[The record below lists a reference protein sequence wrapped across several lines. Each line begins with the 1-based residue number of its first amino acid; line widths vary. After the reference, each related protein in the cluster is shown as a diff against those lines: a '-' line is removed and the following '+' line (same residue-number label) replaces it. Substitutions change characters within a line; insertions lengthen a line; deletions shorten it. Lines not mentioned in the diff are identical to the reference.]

1 MWKTG
6 GIFDLDRKKEQ
17 IRELEEK
24 TFAEGFWNDQKS
36 SEAVIKE
43 LNVLKDTVKKFED
56 LELAFED
63 IKILVEF
70 YEAGD
75 ESVAEELDSSYLNIK
90 TDLNDFNT
98 ELLLDGPYD
107 NLNAIV
113 TVHSGAGGTEACDWA
128 EMLFRMFTRWVNK
141 TGYKYT
147 ILDSLDGDGAGY
159 KSITILVE
167 GAHAYGYLKS
177 EKGVHRLVRISPFD
191 ANKKRH
197 TSFAS
202 VDVMPEIDDDIE
214 VIINQGDLRID
225 TYRASGAGG
234 QHVNMTDSAVRITHL
249 PTGIVVTCQN
259 ERSQLKNR
267 DFAMKVLKSKLFE
280 IELKKKEEDLKK
292 IQGEQSDISWGNQI
306 RSYVFQPYTL
316 VKDHRM
322 NFEVGNVQGVMD
334 GDIDSFIS
342 AYLKWTKNKG

>member
-75 ESVAEELDSSYLNIK
+75 ESVAEELESSYANIK

-113 TVHSGAGGTEACDWA
+113 TVHSGAGGTEAC
-128 EMLFRMFTRWVNK
+128 RSGS
-141 TGYKYT
+141 TGPRP
-147 ILDSLDGDGAGY
+147 AGPC
-159 KSITILVE
+159 
-167 GAHAYGYLKS
+167 
-177 EKGVHRLVRISPFD
+177 RR
-191 ANKKRH
+191 
-197 TSFAS
+197 
-202 VDVMPEIDDDIE
+202 
-214 VIINQGDLRID
+214 
-225 TYRASGAGG
+225 
-234 QHVNMTDSAVRITHL
+234 
-249 PTGIVVTCQN
+249 
-259 ERSQLKNR
+259 
-267 DFAMKVLKSKLFE
+267 
-280 IELKKKEEDLKK
+280 
-292 IQGEQSDISWGNQI
+292 
-306 RSYVFQPYTL
+306 
-316 VKDHRM
+316 
-322 NFEVGNVQGVMD
+322 
-334 GDIDSFIS
+334 
-342 AYLKWTKNKG
+342 

>member
-24 TFAEGFWNDQKS
+24 TFAEGFWNDRKS

-75 ESVAEELDSSYLNIK
+75 ESVAEELESSYANIK

-147 ILDSLDGDGAGY
+147 TLDSLDGDGAGY

-292 IQGEQSDISWGNQI
+292 IQGEQSDISW
-306 RSYVFQPYTL
+306 V
-316 VKDHRM
+316 
-322 NFEVGNVQGVMD
+322 
-334 GDIDSFIS
+334 
-342 AYLKWTKNKG
+342 TK